1 MLKDG
6 ARVAVKRIAR
16 AHSRIRVHMHRRL
29 MAQEAS
35 TPDSA
40 TAAPAP
46 AAAAPSPAA
55 PTTDAA
61 PTPAAASTPAAAP
74 TPVDTAAQPPKYQFE
89 DLRLK
94 AGDRMQIQLPVN
106 VTEEKQIVRLIGFL
120 EKQCLLIT
128 LPANLSWQKRVREGD
143 KVIARVFLG
152 RGAFGFTSQIHKVIR
167 SPFDYLHL
175 TWPTEFQGLLI
186 RKAPR
191 VKTELAAK
199 VQTAAGSVETQVV
212 NLSATGMM
220 LRSTAALGAKGEELS
235 VTLPLAL
242 YDVTTELALRG
253 TIKLVN
259 PSKDETGEFH
269 LSGVEFVNLQ
279 PNETLILQSVVHH
292 ELGRNP
298 YSVV

>member
-1 MLKDG
+1 
-6 ARVAVKRIAR
+6 
-16 AHSRIRVHMHRRL
+16 
-29 MAQEAS
+29 
-35 TPDSA
+35 
-40 TAAPAP
+40 
-46 AAAAPSPAA
+46 
-55 PTTDAA
+55 
-61 PTPAAASTPAAAP
+61 
-74 TPVDTAAQPPKYQFE
+74 
-89 DLRLK
+89 
-94 AGDRMQIQLPVN
+94 MQIQLPVN

-128 LPANLSWQKRVREGD
+128 LPANLNWQKPVREGD

-152 RGAFGFTSQIHKVIR
+152 RGAFGFTSHISKVIR

-199 VQTAAGSVETQVV
+199 VQTASGSVETQVV

-220 LRSTAALGAKGEELS
+220 LRSTAALGAKGEELA

-259 PSKDETGEFH
+259 TSKDEAGEFH

>member
-1 MLKDG
+1 
-6 ARVAVKRIAR
+6 
-16 AHSRIRVHMHRRL
+16 
-29 MAQEAS
+29 MAQEAP
-35 TPDSA
+35 TPDS
-40 TAAPAP
+40 TPAAPAP
-46 AAAAPSPAA
+46 DAAAPSPAA
-55 PTTDAA
+55 VQP
-61 PTPAAASTPAAAP
+61 PAAASTPSAVPTSVVAATEPA
-74 TPVDTAAQPPKYQFE
+74 KYQFE

-128 LPANLSWQKRVREGD
+128 LPANLNWQKPVREGD

-152 RGAFGFTSQIHKVIR
+152 RGAFGFTSHIHKVIR

-220 LRSTAALGAKGEELS
+220 LSSTTPLGAKGEELA
-235 VTLPLAL
+235 VTLPLAI

-259 PSKDETGEFH
+259 TRKDEDGEVH

>member
-1 MLKDG
+1 
-6 ARVAVKRIAR
+6 
-16 AHSRIRVHMHRRL
+16 
-29 MAQEAS
+29 MAQEAPTPAPDPTPAAAAAPIPAAAADS
-35 TPDSA
+35 TP
-40 TAAPAP
+40 AAAAAAPVPAP
-46 AAAAPSPAA
+46 AAAPA
-55 PTTDAA
+55 PTGTAVE
-61 PTPAAASTPAAAP
+61 ST
-74 TPVDTAAQPPKYQFE
+74 KYQFE

-106 VTEEKQIVRLIGFL
+106 VSEEKQIVRLIGFL
-120 EKQCLLIT
+120 DRQCLLIT
-128 LPANLSWQKRVREGD
+128 LPANLNWQKPIHEGD
-143 KVIARVFLG
+143 KVVARVFLG
-152 RGAFGFTSQIHKVIR
+152 HGAYGFTSHVHKIIR

-199 VQTAAGSVETQVV
+199 VQTAAGIAETQVV

-220 LRSTAALGAKGEELS
+220 LRSTAALGAKGEELA

-242 YDVTTELALRG
+242 YDVTTELSLRG

-259 PSKDETGEFH
+259 SRKDEDGEVH

>member
-1 MLKDG
+1 
-6 ARVAVKRIAR
+6 
-16 AHSRIRVHMHRRL
+16 
-29 MAQEAS
+29 MAQEAPTS
-35 TPDSA
+35 APDP
-40 TAAPAP
+40 TP
-46 AAAAPSPAA
+46 AAA
-55 PTTDAA
+55 AA
-61 PTPAAASTPAAAP
+61 PTPAAAPDSTPAAAAVAP
-74 TPVDTAAQPPKYQFE
+74 APAPAPAAAPVPPAPAGEATKYQFD

-106 VTEEKQIVRLIGFL
+106 VSEEKQIVRLIGFL
-120 EKQCLLIT
+120 DKQCLLIT
-128 LPANLSWQKRVREGD
+128 LPANLNWQKPIHEGD
-143 KVIARVFLG
+143 KVMARVFLG
-152 RGAFGFTSQIHKVIR
+152 HGAYGFTSYVHKIIR

-199 VQTAAGSVETQVV
+199 VQTAAGIAETQVV

-220 LRSTAALGAKGEELS
+220 LRSTAALGTKGEELA
-235 VTLPLAL
+235 VTLPLAI
-242 YDVTTELALRG
+242 YDVTTELSLRG

-259 PSKDETGEFH
+259 SRKDEDGEVH